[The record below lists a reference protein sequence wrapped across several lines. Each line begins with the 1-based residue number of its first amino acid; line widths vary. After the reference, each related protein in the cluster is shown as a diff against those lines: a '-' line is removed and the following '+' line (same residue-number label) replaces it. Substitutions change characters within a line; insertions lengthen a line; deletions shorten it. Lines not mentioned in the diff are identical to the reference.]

1 MSEIIIAHF
10 FMHKKSAFTLVE
22 LIVVI
27 TILSIL
33 GTISFLSFQWYSS
46 SARDSVRTEDVAN
59 ISKGLE
65 LLSIERWTLPL
76 PVNGVALTGWTTTVT
91 QGTINNSILPR
102 LSSNVKDVLTGKE
115 YRYSILGNGQY
126 YQVLAELE
134 NPLSRNISPIGID
147 TAYAASTVTPS
158 LRWNYTFDP
167 SLPSLFVS
175 SGSTLFD
182 PNNCF
187 VLDKGTNTLS
197 NPVGC
202 TPKKSLSL
210 KDYDSW
216 LVWYWDMETLTGTKL
231 ADLSGNGN
239 DGTGSGGIVI
249 WWTGWLIWSGTFFSS
264 GSSQYFEIQNSNSL
278 DNIKEYTLSIVF
290 HTSVDQRGVF
300 LIEKTAFSLTPD
312 YNYGLYITN
321 DVAYTSPSIQSYT
334 VDTAG
339 SPISTLHRFYYAT
352 NQYYQLTGVTSKNSV
367 KLYLNGKMV
376 VEKKWNIDMRTWSG
390 NLIIGA
396 WKKLTW
402 WGYYNG
408 VIDDVKMYNI
418 ALSDKQISQQ
428 ARASWF

>member
-1 MSEIIIAHF
+1 
-10 FMHKKSAFTLVE
+10 MHKKSAFTLVE

-27 TILSIL
+27 TILAIL
-33 GTISFLSFQWYSS
+33 GTIAFLSFQWYSS
-46 SARDSVRTEDVAN
+46 SARDSVRTEDIVN

-65 LLSIERWTLPL
+65 LLSIERWTLPI
-76 PVNGVALTGWTTTVT
+76 PVNGVALTSWATTVT

-239 DGTGSGGIVI
+239 DGTFSGGLDYSSSVI
-249 WWTGWLIWSGTFFSS
+249 NGKIWQGLNLSNSGHLVEVPDSVTGSILDLTGDFTQEITIYYSWKSSTGGPIFFS
-264 GSSQYFEIQNSNSL
+264 
-278 DNIKEYTLSIVF
+278 KWIVPNYNYKLALYLP
-290 HTSVDQRGVF
+290 TSVDKFEFTTWIWGIQTQAISKTIPWIWNWYHVVGTYQVISGEMRIYVNWNYSWNTKKIGVLPNNNDSIIF
-300 LIEKTAFSLTPD
+300 WKYIASNTYSLFGIID
-312 YNYGLYITN
+312 
-321 DVAYTSPSIQSYT
+321 DA
-334 VDTAG
+334 
-339 SPISTLHRFYYAT
+339 
-352 NQYYQLTGVTSKNSV
+352 
-367 KLYLNGKMV
+367 KLYN
-376 VEKKWNIDMRTWSG
+376 T
-390 NLIIGA
+390 
-396 WKKLTW
+396 
-402 WGYYNG
+402 
-408 VIDDVKMYNI
+408 
-418 ALSDKQISQQ
+418 ALSDKQISQH
-428 ARASWF
+428 ARASGF

>member
-1 MSEIIIAHF
+1 MRNNQ
-10 FMHKKSAFTLVE
+10 AFTLVE

-27 TILSIL
+27 TILAIL
-33 GTISFLSFQWYSS
+33 GTIAFLSFQWYSS
-46 SARDSVRTEDVAN
+46 SARDSVRTEDIVN

-65 LLSIERWTLPL
+65 LLSIERWTLPI
-76 PVNGVALTGWTTTVT
+76 PVNGVALTSWATTVT

-239 DGTGSGGIVI
+239 DGTFNGGMNYGSA
-249 WWTGWLIWSGTFFSS
+249 LIWGMIGNGMNFTNKSYSIEIPDLITGSILDSSWSYSVEVTFYYSWVYIPGESPIYFSKWVYPNYNYKA
-264 GSSQYFEIQNSNSL
+264 GFYPEDYIAWYKVVKWGWYQYVYVFDFNDWRSDIYLNWKL
-278 DNIKEYTLSIVF
+278 IKQGWIKNWFNNNWITNNDPIVF
-290 HTSVDQRGVF
+290 GR
-300 LIEKTAFSLTPD
+300 
-312 YNYGLYITN
+312 YIDN
-321 DVAYTSPSIQSYT
+321 LSY
-334 VDTAG
+334 
-339 SPISTLHRFYYAT
+339 SF
-352 NQYYQLTGVTSKNSV
+352 
-367 KLYLNGKMV
+367 
-376 VEKKWNIDMRTWSG
+376 
-390 NLIIGA
+390 IG
-396 WKKLTW
+396 T
-402 WGYYNG
+402 
-408 VIDDVKMYNI
+408 IDDTKLYNI
-418 ALSDKQISQQ
+418 ALSNEQISQH
-428 ARASWF
+428 ARAAGF